1 MNRFYFGD
9 SDDSGSDFDETTS
22 GLPFPKPLSRAS
34 FLAPDFDPA
43 GFLSSLTNRHQTLED
58 LRLELRQLSQSLNK
72 ELLDLVN
79 ENYQDFLSLGSA
91 LHGGEEKIEEV
102 RVGLLG
108 FQRDVGTIRDRVD
121 ARRLELERLLA
132 EKKRL
137 RNQTNVGKALLDVA
151 ERIEELEQRLMI
163 AEPEKPGLGSPH
175 ELDTDSDILD
185 TEREESDEDDDDDDD
200 DDHDDD
206 SDDLGDETGTTTVVP
221 LKRLEQNIQ
230 KFVYIAILSE
240 RIGDT
245 HPFLVNQQPRI
256 LKIKATLLL
265 DLNAA
270 LEQAKQ
276 SGEKKDTRVLKIM
289 RLYDLI
295 GEEAGALSALKQ
307 LRI

>member
-43 GFLSSLTNRHQTLED
+43 EFLSSLTNRHQTLED

-121 ARRLELERLLA
+121 SRRLDLESLLA

-137 RNQTNVGKALLDVA
+137 RNQTNVGKALLEVA

-163 AEPEKPGLGSPH
+163 AEPEKPGLGSD

-185 TEREESDEDDDDDDD
+185 TDTEESDDGEDDDDEDDDDE
-200 DDHDDD
+200 
-206 SDDLGDETGTTTVVP
+206 LGDETGTTTVVP

-230 KFVYIAILSE
+230 KFVYITILSE

-256 LKIKATLLL
+256 LKIKATLIL

-276 SGEKKDTRVLKIM
+276 SGEKKDIRVLKIM

-295 GEEAGALSALKQ
+295 GEETGALSALKQ
-307 LRI
+307 LRV

>member
-43 GFLSSLTNRHQTLED
+43 EFLSSLTNRHQTLED

-121 ARRLELERLLA
+121 SRRLDLESLLA

-137 RNQTNVGKALLDVA
+137 RNQTNVGKALLEVA

-163 AEPEKPGLGSPH
+163 AEPEKPGLGSD

-185 TEREESDEDDDDDDD
+185 TDTEESDDGEDDDDEDDDDE
-200 DDHDDD
+200 
-206 SDDLGDETGTTTVVP
+206 LGDETGTTTVVP

-230 KFVYIAILSE
+230 KFVYITILSE

-256 LKIKATLLL
+256 LKIKATLIL

-276 SGEKKDTRVLKIM
+276 SGEKKDIRVLKIM
-289 RLYDLI
+289 RLYDQI
-295 GEEAGALSALKQ
+295 GEETGALSALKQ
-307 LRI
+307 LRV